1 MFTFTRRNIRC
12 MLGHTHRPTRNRFLN
27 VNPLFIFITYYSMRK
42 QNLFGRLMLC
52 MSLIVMVCLASC
64 SDTPKYARV
73 ISKDA
78 ALVVRV
84 DVKQIAEKAQTADS
98 KQLADK
104 LTAQLAAQGLPVETQ
119 EKLKK
124 IFEDPAEAGIDLRKP
139 VFIFVENF
147 EPKAVGMVAAVHDA
161 DKLAELVN
169 TMAKQE
175 NGVQLVKEDGL
186 NILKAGGAMTL
197 MFDDDILLCME
208 NEAAGDV
215 MAEGK
220 RRMLAKDDQGILE
233 RDDFKQLCKAKTDM
247 QLLVSGKLMKQ
258 LENEPSFRR
267 MAMWQQLYPAGLKLE
282 DYSLLAE
289 LNTEKG
295 EVALSVQSLPQTDE
309 AKELIEKNAKML
321 GKVDGELLDFVPAS
335 ALCVFNCNL
344 NGKELSKVVMP
355 SLRQTG
361 ALNEEQLEMAEN
373 LLSSIDG
380 DVLLAVNAFDVQAGP
395 QSCFLVKVS
404 DKKKVKETIT
414 QLGGALLNEVE
425 PGQYSVNNQFYLGV
439 KNDIFYVSMPTPVLS
454 MAKPQPAVEKD
465 NFKGKLF
472 FGSINVK
479 NALSNPQTMAMMS
492 GDSDFREALPFLQLC
507 DRLEFSVEDATKA
520 EMRLKLT
527 QTDKNPLQLMLEK
540 L

>member
-1 MFTFTRRNIRC
+1 MK
-12 MLGHTHRPTRNRFLN
+12 
-27 VNPLFIFITYYSMRK
+27 K

-78 ALVVRV
+78 PLVVRV

-104 LTAQLAAQGLPVETQ
+104 LTAQLAGQGLPANVQ

-124 IFEDPAEAGIDLRKP
+124 ILEDPAEAGIDLRKP

-169 TMAKQE
+169 TMAKQK
-175 NGVQLVKEDGL
+175 NGAQVVKEDGL
-186 NILKAGGAMTL
+186 NILKGSGAMTL

-215 MAEGK
+215 VAEGK

-267 MAMWQQLYPAGLKLE
+267 MAMWQQLYPTGLKLE
-282 DYSLLAE
+282 DYSVLAE

-295 EVALSVQSLPQTDE
+295 EVTLSVQNLPQTDE
-309 AKELIEKNAKML
+309 AKKLIEKNAKML

-344 NGKELSKVVMP
+344 NGKELSKVAIP

-361 ALNEEQLEMAEN
+361 HLNEEQLKMAEN

-380 DVLLAVNAFDVQAGP
+380 DVLLSINAFDVQAGP

-404 DKKKVKETIT
+404 DKKKVKETIAK
-414 QLGGALLNEVE
+414 LGGALLNEVE

-439 KNDIFYVSMPTPVLS
+439 KSDIFYVSLPTPVLS
-454 MAKPQPAVEKD
+454 MARPQPAMEKD

-472 FGSINVK
+472 FGSLNVK
-479 NALSNPQTMAMMS
+479 NALSNPQTVAMLS

>member
-12 MLGHTHRPTRNRFLN
+12 MLGRTHRPTRNRFLN

-84 DVKQIAEKAQTADS
+84 DVKQIAEKAQTADN

-215 MAEGK
+215 VAEGK

-233 RDDFKQLCKAKTDM
+233 RDDFKQLCKAKTDV
-247 QLLVSGKLMKQ
+247 QLRVTGKMMKQ

-282 DYSLLAE
+282 DYSVLAE

-309 AKELIEKNAKML
+309 AKEL
-321 GKVDGELLDFVPAS
+321 GKVDGELLDYVPAS
-335 ALCVFNCNL
+335 TLCVFNCNL
-344 NGKELSKVVMP
+344 DGKELSKVVMP

-361 ALNEEQLEMAEN
+361 ALNEEQQKMAETV
-373 LLSSIDG
+373 LSSIDG
-380 DVLLAVNAFDVQAGP
+380 DALFALNHMDMQTGP
-395 QSCFLVKVS
+395 QGCFLIKVS
-404 DKKKVKETIT
+404 DEKKVKETIA

-492 GDSDFREALPFLQLC
+492 GDSDFREALSFLQLC
-507 DRLEFSVEDATKA
+507 DRLEFSVDDATKA

>member
-1 MFTFTRRNIRC
+1 MK
-12 MLGHTHRPTRNRFLN
+12 
-27 VNPLFIFITYYSMRK
+27 K

-78 ALVVRV
+78 PLVVRM

-104 LTAQLAAQGLPVETQ
+104 LTAQLAGQGLPANVQ

-124 IFEDPAEAGIDLRKP
+124 ILEDPAEAGIDLRKP
-139 VFIFVENF
+139 VFVFVENF
-147 EPKAVGMVAAVHDA
+147 EPNAVGMVAAVHDA

-169 TMAKQE
+169 TLAKQQ
-175 NGVQLVKEDGL
+175 NGAQVVKEDGL
-186 NILKAGGAMTL
+186 NILKGNGDMTL

-215 MAEGK
+215 VAEGK

-247 QLLVSGKLMKQ
+247 QLLVTGKLMKQ

-282 DYSLLAE
+282 DYSVLAE

-295 EVALSVQSLPQTDE
+295 EATLSVQNLPQTDE

-344 NGKELSKVVMP
+344 NGKELSKVAIP

-361 ALNEEQLEMAEN
+361 NLNEEQLEMAEN

-404 DKKKVKETIT
+404 DKKKVKETIAK
-414 QLGGALLNEVE
+414 LGGALLNEVE

-439 KNDIFYVSMPTPVLS
+439 KSDIFYVSLPTPVLS
-454 MAKPQPAVEKD
+454 MARPQPAMEKD
-465 NFKGKLF
+465 DFKVKLF
-472 FGSINVK
+472 FGSLNVK
-479 NALSNPQTMAMMS
+479 NALSNPQTVAMMS

>member
-12 MLGHTHRPTRNRFLN
+12 MLGRTHRPTGFRFLN

-84 DVKQIAEKAQTADS
+84 DVKQIAEKAQTAGS

-104 LTAQLAAQGLPVETQ
+104 LTAQLAAQGLPVEAQ

-147 EPKAVGMVAAVHDA
+147 ESNVAGMVAAVHDA

-169 TMAKQE
+169 TMAKQD
-175 NGVQLVKEDGL
+175 NGVQLVKDDGL

-208 NEAAGDV
+208 NEAVNDV
-215 MAEGK
+215 VAEGK
-220 RRMLAKDDQGILE
+220 RRMLATDDQGILE
-233 RDDFKQLCKAKTDM
+233 RDDFKQLCKAKTDV
-247 QLLVSGKLMKQ
+247 QLLVSGKMMKQ

-267 MAMWQQLYPAGLKLE
+267 MAMWQQIYPAGLKLE
-282 DYSLLAE
+282 DYSVLAE

-295 EVALSVQSLPQTDE
+295 EVALSVQNLPQTDE
-309 AKELIEKNAKML
+309 AKELIEKSAKML
-321 GKVDGELLDFVPAS
+321 GKVDGELLDYVPAS
-335 ALCVFNCNL
+335 TLCAFNCNL
-344 NGKELSKVVMP
+344 DGKELSKVVMP

-361 ALNEEQLEMAEN
+361 ALNEEQQKMAEN
-373 LLSSIDG
+373 VLSSIDG
-380 DVLLAVNAFDVQAGP
+380 DALFALNHMDMQTGP
-395 QSCFLVKVS
+395 QGCFLIKVS
-404 DKKKVKETIT
+404 DEKKVKETIA

-454 MAKPQPAVEKD
+454 MTKPQPAVEKD

-472 FGSINVK
+472 FGSLNVK
-479 NALSNPQTMAMMS
+479 NALSNPQTVAMMS
-492 GDSDFREALPFLQLC
+492 SDRDFRDALPFLQLC
-507 DRLEFSVEDATKA
+507 DRLEISVEDATKV
-520 EMRLKLT
+520 ELRLKLT
-527 QTDKNPLQLMLEK
+527 QTDKNPMQLMLEK